1 MQLLQVV
8 NWLLSFCLSLGPKP
22 RSQQSVVDFVFFFF
36 FLRVAAAFLMI
47 VISYWRYPGLSG
59 DLQFKD
65 IENSDVTGICK
76 DWGKGAKL

>member
-1 MQLLQVV
+1 MKLLQIV

-22 RSQQSVVDFVFFFF
+22 RSQQSSGGVDFIFFF

-47 VISYWRYPGLSG
+47 VISYWRCPGLSG

-65 IENSDVTGICK
+65 TENSDITGICK
-76 DWGKGAKL
+76 DLG